1 MTGCDLRY
9 NAEEM
14 RGRVLD
20 RFDDIATR
28 LGIAVADEAT
38 GLAQL
43 AATLVAV
50 AAQLGEVAE
59 KVSRVADWVRADQD
73 RCGSYREASYEDISN
88 TLNEVREHFHEAV
101 DQRVENGGYVD
112 EDEVENLKEEAA
124 REAREQ
130 LISEV
135 RDAVSSAIDG
145 CE

>member
-14 RGRVLD
+14 RGRVCD
-20 RFDDIATR
+20 RFDDLSNR
-28 LGIAVADEAT
+28 LGIAVSDEAA
-38 GLAQL
+38 GLGATAAKLAAL
-43 AATLVAV
+43 AATLA
-50 AAQLGEVAE
+50 EVAE
-59 KVSRVADWVRADQD
+59 AVARVARWLTADQEQ
-73 RCGSYREASYEDISN
+73 CASFREASYQDITG
-88 TLNEVREHFHEAV
+88 TLNEVREYFHEAV
-101 DQRVENGGYVD
+101 DQRVENGGYMD
-112 EDEVENLKEEAA
+112 EDDVENAKEEAA